1 MKKKPTRDRDPGGK
15 RDDVPESARLLRE
28 LYERGM
34 AEVEARRKID
44 PTYR

>member
-1 MKKKPTRDRDPGGK
+1 MKKKPTKGPEPK
-15 RDDVPESARLLRE
+15 REAVPESARLLRE